1 MDERGR
7 GGSRPAGALRRY
19 GPLAVL
25 VVAICLVW
33 SLGPDK
39 TVMLDWL
46 RANRDVLRAEVA
58 ARPAWTAIA
67 YVAAYAAITALS
79 LPLGIV
85 ISLLGGFLF
94 GLWLGALLSVVG
106 ATCGATILFLVARSA
121 LGDGWRGR
129 LGPRLRRFE
138 AGFARDAASYL
149 LFLRLVPAFPFWLVN
164 LAPAFFSVRV
174 WTYVWTTMVGV
185 IPGAIVYSYAGRGLG
200 MLLDA
205 PVLNFRQILTPHLMA
220 AFLLLALL
228 ALVPVFHRLW
238 RARRGR

>member
-1 MDERGR
+1 LG
-7 GGSRPAGALRRY
+7 
-19 GPLAVL
+19 VL
-25 VVAICLVW
+25 VAAICLVW
-33 SLGPDK
+33 ILGPDK
-39 TVMLDWL
+39 AVMLDWL
-46 RANRDVLRAEVA
+46 RANRDALQAEVG
-58 ARPAWTAIA
+58 ARPVWSAVG
-67 YVAAYAAITALS
+67 YVVSYAAITAMS

-94 GLWLGALLSVVG
+94 GLGLGAFLSVVG

-121 LGDGWRGR
+121 LGHGWRDR

-164 LAPAFFSVRV
+164 LAPAFFSVRL
-174 WTYVWTTMVGV
+174 WTYVWTTAVGV
-185 IPGAIVYSYAGRGLG
+185 IPGAVVYAYAGRGLG

-220 AFLLLALL
+220 AFFLLAVL